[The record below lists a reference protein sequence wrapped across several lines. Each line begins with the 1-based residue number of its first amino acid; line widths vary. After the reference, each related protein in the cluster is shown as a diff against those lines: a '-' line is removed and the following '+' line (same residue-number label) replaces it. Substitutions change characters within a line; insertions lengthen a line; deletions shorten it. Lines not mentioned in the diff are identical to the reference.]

1 MKWGPLEFYRH
12 VLLLQLFNENFFL
25 KKDISKIKFKN
36 FKLPNHPSITDCQ
49 TIQQIHEN
57 NHNEKNKAQKI
68 DITKSSINGKI
79 TKFQF
84 SNKHSECFDN
94 TITQSI
100 EKEIIFIWIYIVV
113 LVQQNVE
120 SKPKSK
126 NEKGVPGQK

>member
-1 MKWGPLEFYRH
+1 MDDFDIRMRCPYLSFIP
-12 VLLLQLFNENFFL
+12 
-25 KKDISKIKFKN
+25 KKSDVA
-36 FKLPNHPSITDCQ
+36 DGQ

-68 DITKSSINGKI
+68 DIAKSSINRQI

-84 SNKHSECFDN
+84 SNKHGECFDN
-94 TITQSI
+94 TVTQSI
-100 EKEIIFIWIYIVV
+100 EKEIVFIWIYIMV